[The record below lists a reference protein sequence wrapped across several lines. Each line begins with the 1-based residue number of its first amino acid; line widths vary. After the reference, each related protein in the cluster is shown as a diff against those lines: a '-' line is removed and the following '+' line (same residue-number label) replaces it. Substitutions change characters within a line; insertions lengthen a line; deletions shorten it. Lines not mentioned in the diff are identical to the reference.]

1 MNSEWSLDEL
11 YKGFDDP
18 KFAAD
23 LAKYDEMIAKT
34 NEFAAKISDMQP
46 LDALKTYI
54 AGSES
59 SMQLLTDMYS
69 YAMLQF
75 LREHKGHRG
84 GKHQRQAHGKDECNN
99 KGGNDNQKVHFR
111 NSEP

>member
-23 LAKYDEMIAKT
+23 LAKYDEMIVKT

-54 AGSES
+54 AGRPSLFS
-59 SMQLLTDMYS
+59 PTAITVPSIFSAAVCAFPDANVARVVKVS
-69 YAMLQF
+69 HRAML
-75 LREHKGHRG
+75 RSR
-84 GKHQRQAHGKDECNN
+84 A
-99 KGGNDNQKVHFR
+99 
-111 NSEP
+111 S